1 MDEVEIVGT
10 FDSED
15 TAREVARALNKW
27 VGWILEGDL
36 EDVPELFEDFGLATD
51 DYALDRE
58 SDIDWPEPPVIRA
71 RGPAV
76 VFTVETSETMDTL
89 MELFEALGAFDV
101 STSNDEDD

>member
-36 EDVPELFEDFGLATD
+36 EDVPELFEDFGVATD

-58 SDIDWPEPPVIRA
+58 SDIDWPEPPVVRA
-71 RGPAV
+71 RGNV
-76 VFTVETSETMDTL
+76 VLFTVESSATLDTL
-89 MELFEALGAFDV
+89 QEMLEALGAYDV
-101 STSNDEDD
+101 STSNDDED